1 MKKSRFGLIF
11 SVLLLMAVMLTAVQP
26 VSGEPSNTVRVW
38 VTYQKGGKTAVLS
51 ALTRQNAEI
60 HYDFPELD
68 SYVVTLPEAALSGIA
83 RNPFVSVIEPDPV
96 RYPIEP
102 VKVELDALYS
112 DITDVN
118 GQTIP
123 WGIDAVQ
130 ARDVWD
136 TGRDAVVDEG
146 APTGAGITVCI
157 IDTGYYAGHE
167 DLKEEVTGF
176 SQVDDNYLIDGG
188 AHGSHVAGT
197 ISALNNDLGV
207 VGVSPG
213 EVNLHI
219 VKIFDNDGLWTSAS
233 NLVDAIYNCRDNG
246 ADVISMSLG
255 GTSSNRREQRAFDTL
270 YSDGILH
277 IAAAGNEQVETP
289 GALSYPASYSSVVSV
304 AAVDSSLAI
313 ADFSNQNSAV
323 EIAAPGVDVLST
335 IPYVETNSLIVDGA
349 EYTPNHIEFSSF
361 GTASGAL
368 VDGGLCT
375 SSGSWTGKVVL
386 CERGEISFLEKVE
399 AAYGGGAEAAI
410 VYNDEPGNFLGT
422 LGEEPS
428 FDLVAISISQEDGQF
443 LVGNKLGEI
452 ASISSTH
459 VFPANGYE
467 AWGGT
472 SMATPHVS
480 GVAALIWSANTEW
493 TNVEIREAMNA
504 SAFDLG
510 ASGRDSIFGYGL
522 VQAKDALVYL
532 GGGTVDYPPTVE
544 FISPTEGAVVSDTIN
559 LTATAADDDAVTQVA
574 FFVDGVSIGTDINGS
589 DGWGLSWD
597 TTAYADGSYTLSAT
611 ATDTTG
617 QTGFDSISVTVQNGS
632 STDDPPT
639 VSISSPLA
647 YDTVTDRITVTA
659 DATDDFGV
667 SKVEFFVDGVSIG
680 TDTSSSEGWSFSW
693 DTTAYEDGSHSLTAA
708 ATDTEGQTTLSE
720 SVSVTVNNGGGTTYP
735 IELSASGYKVRGAG
749 VVDLSWTG
757 STSDEI
763 DIYRNNVNI
772 ITIPDDGSYTDNDL
786 GKGGGSAIYQV
797 CEAGTDTCS
806 NEVTV
811 IW

>member
-1 MKKSRFGLIF
+1 MKRSRSALIF
-11 SVLLLMAVMLTAVQP
+11 SVLLLMAVVLTAVQP

-38 VTYQKGGKTAVLS
+38 VTYQKGGKIAVLS
-51 ALTRQNAEI
+51 ALSRQDVEI

-68 SYVVTLPEAALSGIA
+68 AYVVTLPEAALSGIS
-83 RNPFVSVIEPDPV
+83 RNPFVIDIEPDPV

-102 VKVELDALYS
+102 VKVELEATYADT
-112 DITDVN
+112 TDPN

-136 TGRDAVVDEG
+136 SNRDAAVDNG
-146 APTGAGITVCI
+146 APTGAGINVCI

-167 DLKEEVTGF
+167 DLKDKVTGF

-197 ISALNNDLGV
+197 ISALNNNLGV

-233 NLVDAIYNCRDNG
+233 NLVEAIYNCRDNG

-289 GALSYPASYSSVVSV
+289 GAFSYPASYSSVVSV

-323 EIAAPGVDVLST
+323 EIAAPGVGVLST
-335 IPYVETNSLIVDGA
+335 IPYIETNTLTVDGV
-349 EYTPNHIEFSSF
+349 EYSSNHIEFSAF
-361 GTASGAL
+361 GTASGEL
-368 VDGGLCT
+368 VNGGLCT
-375 SSGSWTGKVVL
+375 SAGIWNGKVVL
-386 CERGEISFLEKVE
+386 CERGEISFLEKVT
-399 AAYGGGAEAAI
+399 AAYQGGAAAAI
-410 VYNDEPGNFLGT
+410 VYNNAPGNFLGT

-428 FDLVAISISQEDGQF
+428 FDLVAISISQEDGEY
-443 LVGNKLGEI
+443 LIDNKLGTL

-459 VFPANGYE
+459 TFPANGYE

-480 GVAALIWSANTEW
+480 GVAALIWSANPSW
-493 TNVEIREAMNA
+493 TNVQIREAMNET
-504 SAFDLG
+504 AFDLG
-510 ASGRDSIFGYGL
+510 TTGRDSIFGFGL

-532 GGGTVDYPPTVE
+532 GGGTVDNPPSVSISSPADGATVSGPVA
-544 FISPTEGAVVSDTIN
+544 I
-559 LTATAADDDAVTQVA
+559 TAIATDDNGVTQVE
-574 FFVDGVSIGTDINGS
+574 FFVDGTSIGVGTNGG
-589 DGWGLSWD
+589 DGWSVTWD
-597 TTAYADGSYTLSAT
+597 TTSVIDGSYTLSAT
-611 ATDTTG
+611 ATDTGGKTAS
-617 QTGFDSISVTVQNGS
+617 DSISVTVQNGTT
-632 STDDPPT
+632 TDTPPT
-639 VSISSPLA
+639 VSITAPA
-647 YDTVTDRITVTA
+647 DGATVSGSVTVTA
-659 DATDDFGV
+659 DATDDNEGLQ
-667 SKVEFFVDGVSIG
+667 VEFFVGSTSIG
-680 TDTSSSEGWSFSW
+680 IDN
-693 DTTAYEDGSHSLTAA
+693 DGSDGWTASWVTTDFSDGEYTVEA
-708 ATDTEGQTTLSE
+708 TATDSIGQTATDSAT
-720 SVSVTVNNGGGTTYP
+720 VTVDNGGGTTYP
-735 IELSASGYKVRGAG
+735 IDLSANGYKERGAG
-749 VVDLSWTG
+749 MVDLIWSG
-757 STSDEI
+757 AASTNI
-763 DIYRNNVNI
+763 DVIRNGTWLTTTAN
-772 ITIPDDGSYTDNDL
+772 DGSYTDNTL
-786 GKGGGSAIYQV
+786 GKGGGSATYQV
-797 CEAGTDTCS
+797 CEEETNICS
-806 NEVTV
+806 KEVTV